1 MEKFL
6 AARAQDALAVY
17 KQLDEKERK
26 GIFELFRQQNTSKAI
41 KLDKGI
47 ESAMVRVLFSGWY
60 AKELWGEPTAQA
72 LVQFIE
78 QFDQGSD
85 SLVLP

>member
-1 MEKFL
+1 MERFL
-6 AARAQDALAVY
+6 AARATDALAVY
-17 KQLDEKERK
+17 KQLDEKDRRL
-26 GIFELFRQQNTSKAI
+26 IFESFRQQNSNKSV

-72 LVQFIE
+72 LAQFIE
-78 QFDQGSD
+78 QVNQGGGD
-85 SLVLP
+85 LA

>member
-6 AARAQDALAVY
+6 SARAQDALGVY
-17 KQLDEKERK
+17 KQLDEKERRH
-26 GIFELFRQQNTSKAI
+26 IFETFRVQNSNKAA

-47 ESAMVRVLFSGWY
+47 ESAMVRALFSGWY

-72 LVQFIE
+72 LAQFIE
-78 QFDQGSD
+78 QLDEGN
-85 SLVLP
+85 PERAIR